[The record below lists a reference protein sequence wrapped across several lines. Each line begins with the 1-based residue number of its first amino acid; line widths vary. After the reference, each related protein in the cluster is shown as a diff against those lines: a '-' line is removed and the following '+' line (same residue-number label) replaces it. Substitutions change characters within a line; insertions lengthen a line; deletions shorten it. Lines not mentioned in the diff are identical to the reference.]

1 MKIGASII
9 MLNKNL
15 LANVSMIVL
24 SLSFGTISLTQS
36 FAEDIYYQGDDDDYV
51 ILSKSPEH
59 PNPYY
64 DDTLFPSSSVS
75 GNRVTVI
82 NLEDEL
88 IYEFVAPI
96 YIYGGISNTDNVTS
110 NSVVVAKLT
119 GGQRMI
125 AYGGRA
131 FGANNIAEGN
141 VVTLEQGSIIADC
154 KRTIREF

>member
-36 FAEDIYYQGDDDDYV
+36 FAEDIYHIGDDDRNTQ
-51 ILSKSPEH
+51 LSRNPE
-59 PNPYY
+59 YL
-64 DDTLFPSSSVS
+64 DDMEEESLFPSSSVS

-88 IYEFVAPI
+88 IYEFVAPR
-96 YIYGGISNTDNVTS
+96 YTYGGISNTDNVTS

-119 GGQRMI
+119 GAQRMI

-141 VVTLEQGSIIADC
+141 VVTLEQ
-154 KRTIREF
+154 